1 MALKSSIL
9 VLLVA
14 MTLCVACCGAGAGVD
29 YKVGGSD
36 GWIVPV
42 DYNQWSS
49 AKEFHVGDTLLF
61 SYNNQFHNVMQV
73 TEQDFNACNSSS
85 AMATYSSG
93 SDRITLERPGHY
105 YFLCGAPGHCE
116 AGQKVNI
123 EVNLPHSFPSPSPA
137 PYGLS
142 LPSTP
147 HPVESSFL
155 GPSPAPSGLSSP
167 STPHPVERPPSSA
180 AVTNAPKLAL
190 AVFGFVLVFSKF
202 MF

>member
-1 MALKSSIL
+1 MALKSIIL
-9 VLLVA
+9 VLLAA
-14 MTLCVACCGAGAGVD
+14 MVLCGVCCGAGAV

-42 DYNQWSS
+42 DYNQWSA

-73 TEQDFNACNSSS
+73 TEQDYNSCNPSS

-93 SDRITLERPGHY
+93 SDKITLERPGHY
-105 YFLCGAPGHCE
+105 YFLCGAPGHCQ
-116 AGQKVNI
+116 AGQKVDI
-123 EVNLPHSFPSPSPA
+123 EVNLPHSVLSPSPA

-142 LPSTP
+142 APSTP
-147 HPVESSFL
+147 PPVESSF
-155 GPSPAPSGLSSP
+155 PSPSLAPSGLSSP
-167 STPHPVERPPSSA
+167 SIPHPVERPPSSA
-180 AVTNAPKLAL
+180 AVTNAPKLASATL
-190 AVFGFVLVFSKF
+190 GFVLVLSKF